1 LAKVNVNLITIHLI
15 PLLWFLPVGV
25 SVLMAG
31 SKGKKESA
39 LKEILAKGEV
49 LRLK

>member
-1 LAKVNVNLITIHLI
+1 
-15 PLLWFLPVGV
+15 
-25 SVLMAG
+25 VLMAG

-39 LKEILAKGEV
+39 LKETLAKGED